1 MLWCPNIANPGLRN
15 VGSPSTVSWVKR
27 MLSYFEN
34 QVRSYYNFNQRPE
47 PQLFDQALDGSG
59 IARTAWNV
67 VPFYAVCVCVKNPNN
82 WKMNQLRIPFCLEK
96 AKAHF
101 MRVI

>member
-1 MLWCPNIANPGLRN
+1 
-15 VGSPSTVSWVKR
+15 

-67 VPFYAVCVCVKNPNN
+67 VPFYAVCVLKTQTTG
-82 WKMNQLRIPFCLEK
+82 K
-96 AKAHF
+96 
-101 MRVI
+101 

>member
-1 MLWCPNIANPGLRN
+1 
-15 VGSPSTVSWVKR
+15 

-47 PQLFDQALDGSG
+47 PQLSDQALDGSG

-67 VPFYAVCVCVKNPNN
+67 VPFYTVCVLKTQTTG
-82 WKMNQLRIPFCLEK
+82 K
-96 AKAHF
+96 
-101 MRVI
+101 